1 MALQCTVLYATR
13 TFSNV
18 IAFRLFILLLF
29 ALSWHFLRDGDQHTG
44 TNICTFVWSH
54 HRAYN
59 TYIADIVNELDQTHK
74 KQYHALSSFKY
85 IAHTQHLYMRWKLIV
100 SNLFENRMPDET
112 VVKVHNNYFRIAM
125 HKHRKRDGKSER
137 MAEIKRK
144 ENIIRPTLSCRF
156 EMFAVNVNWKFKIQT
171 VAQMKIIIFT
181 LRTTNPYFALTA
193 KIHEEHQFIDES
205 GRLCS
210 PTQRLY
216 STQWCILL
224 QNSTNMNWYGV
235 HCRTVVLSS

>member
-216 STQWCILL
+216 STQ
-224 QNSTNMNWYGV
+224 
-235 HCRTVVLSS
+235 